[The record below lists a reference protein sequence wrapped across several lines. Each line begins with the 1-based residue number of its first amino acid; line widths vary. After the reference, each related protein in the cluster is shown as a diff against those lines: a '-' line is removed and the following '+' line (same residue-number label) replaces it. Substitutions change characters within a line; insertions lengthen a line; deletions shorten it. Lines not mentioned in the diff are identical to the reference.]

1 MSEGDELKALERKA
15 YRSIFDDGIWDL
27 FMGLIILS
35 IGLSTFI
42 GTILNLPEGWDTII
56 PVLILNI
63 IAFLIFYL
71 GKKFI
76 TIPRMGFVKFG
87 PKRKVKQLKLK
98 IFLLFMFI
106 VNVILVFLP
115 LTGLIRII
123 QIQPLM
129 LTLILGLGVFTFPFC
144 VVAYYLDF
152 TRLYYYA
159 FLAGIGLFLTE
170 LLYPFVGSPLD
181 TFLSFGITGV
191 AIVVIGLYYFI
202 RFIKKY
208 PLSE

>member
-115 LTGLIRII
+115 LTGLIRIN

-170 LLYPFVGSPLD
+170 LLYPIVGSPLD
-181 TFLSFGITGV
+181 NFLSFGITGG

>member
-1 MSEGDELKALERKA
+1 MSEDDELKALERKA

-56 PVLILNI
+56 PVLIMNI

-98 IFLLFMFI
+98 IFLLFMFL
-106 VNVILVFLP
+106 VNIILLFIP
-115 LTGLIRII
+115 LTGVLRNI

-129 LTLILGLGVFTFPFC
+129 LTLVLGLGAFTLPFC
-144 VVAYYLDF
+144 VVPYYLEF
-152 TRLYYYA
+152 TRLYFYA

-170 LLYPFVGSPLD
+170 MLNPIVSSPLD
-181 TFLSFGITGV
+181 IILSFAITGG
-191 AIVVIGLYYFI
+191 AIVIIGLYYFI
-202 RFIKKY
+202 RFLKKY

>member
-15 YRSIFDDGIWDL
+15 YRSTFDDGIWDL
-27 FMGLIILS
+27 FIGLIILS
-35 IGLSTFI
+35 MGLSTFI

-115 LTGLIRII
+115 LTGLIRVI

-170 LLYPFVGSPLD
+170 LLYPIVGSPLD
-181 TFLSFGITGV
+181 TFLSFGITGG